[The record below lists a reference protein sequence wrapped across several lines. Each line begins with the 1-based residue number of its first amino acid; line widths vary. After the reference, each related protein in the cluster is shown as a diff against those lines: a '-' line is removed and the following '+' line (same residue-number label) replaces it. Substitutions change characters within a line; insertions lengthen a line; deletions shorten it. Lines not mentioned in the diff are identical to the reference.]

1 MKKRKKVV
9 TIREGEE
16 EEEEEEEKK
25 MKIEDFV
32 KIISELLKYTNKN
45 KFYQRKI
52 IY

>member
-9 TIREGEE
+9 TIREGE